1 MNTTDPTAW
10 PAHPTFQ
17 LRKRLLDSYS
27 PRLRFLAACNP
38 ADPLVARE
46 RRNIFP
52 ERQRFWR
59 LNKGLPQILRQF
71 VYCSGGD
78 FYHNCIL
85 PTLPALYHAYNA
97 GNNCHESYQLSART
111 VVHFTIPDQKSPEC
125 YCENGE

>member
-1 MNTTDPTAW
+1 MNTTDPTAR
-10 PAHPTFQ
+10 PAHSAFQ
-17 LRKRLLDSYS
+17 LRECLLDSYS
-27 PRLRFLAACNP
+27 PRLRFLARDNP
-38 ADPLVARE
+38 ANPFVARE

-52 ERQRFWR
+52 HSECFRRR
-59 LNKGLPQILRQF
+59 GKGLPQILRQF

-78 FYHNCIL
+78 FYHSCIL